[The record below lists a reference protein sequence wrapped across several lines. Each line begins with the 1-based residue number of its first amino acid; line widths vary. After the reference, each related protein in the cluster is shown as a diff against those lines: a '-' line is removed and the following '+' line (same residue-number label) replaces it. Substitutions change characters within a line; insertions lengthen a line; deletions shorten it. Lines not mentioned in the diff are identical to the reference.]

1 MSAANKTENTKK
13 TGGGKQAPEILG
25 AATLPRWEPEDGK
38 AFIAE
43 VVGVD
48 KSEVGRTLYVLT
60 AAHGI
65 VCRRGI
71 EEITVPAGSRFSM
84 APDPMLDP
92 LEYVGL
98 GNVGIASVKKI
109 ELGDGARAWKWS
121 VRLSTAQKKKVDQA
135 REDAAIPF

>member
-1 MSAANKTENTKK
+1 MLASTQWYLK
-13 TGGGKQAPEILG
+13 GILNG
-25 AATLPRWEPEDGK
+25 LQN
-38 AFIAE
+38 
-43 VVGVD
+43 
-48 KSEVGRTLYVLT
+48 
-60 AAHGI
+60 
-65 VCRRGI
+65 
-71 EEITVPAGSRFSM
+71 
-84 APDPMLDP
+84 PMLDP